1 VRLAQQ
7 PFCVVERIFPR
18 DLLESPLPNAA
29 ERVGDSVVGVE
40 VREGE
45 AALVAEPALVDLG
58 VVAREDPLDLALALV
73 DVDVAA
79 DRAEAADARDGL
91 ELPGPNLEPRLGRQ
105 QSANGAGLVPVP
117 GDPPGWG
124 LV

>member
-29 ERVGDSVVGVE
+29 ERVGDSVFGVE

-58 VVAREDPLDLALALV
+58 VVARKDPLDLALALV

-79 DRAEAADARDGL
+79 DRTKAADARDGL
-91 ELPGPNLEPRLGRQ
+91 ELPRPDLEPRLGRQ
-105 QSANGAGLVPVP
+105 QGANRAELGHVAGESAGVGL
-117 GDPPGWG
+117 
-124 LV
+124 